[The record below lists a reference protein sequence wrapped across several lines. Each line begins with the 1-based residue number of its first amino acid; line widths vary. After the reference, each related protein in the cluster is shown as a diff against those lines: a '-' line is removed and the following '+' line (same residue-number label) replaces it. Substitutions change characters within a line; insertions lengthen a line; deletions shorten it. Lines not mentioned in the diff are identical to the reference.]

1 MTVSIV
7 IFEAFKNDQHLGDFM
22 DTLGSQTSSYHSY
35 GDNVI
40 FAAHEGSSRDLFDA
54 LKAAT
59 PGRNGG
65 LVVIEA
71 KDIQDSS
78 WSVDGNTFDWL
89 NEALPNYKA

>member
-7 IFEAFKNDQHLGDFM
+7 FFDAFKNDQHLGDFM
-22 DTLGSQTSSYHSY
+22 DELESQTSSYHRY
-35 GDNVI
+35 GDSVI

-59 PGRNGG
+59 PGRIGE

-71 KDIQDSS
+71 KDIQDTS
-78 WSVDGNTFDWL
+78 WATNGATFEWL
-89 NEALPNYKA
+89 NGAMPNYKA